1 MEQNAHKFR
10 IRLNLFDAIVLI
22 VVLLAGAAFAWL
34 SLRSGDSS
42 GTAAT
47 SQTVRYTVVFQKM
60 AKGDSQ
66 LIQAGDKLE
75 DAVKNYSIGTV
86 VSVETKPAV
95 TQILDQEERCYVD
108 AELAGYEDVYVT
120 VESACTDNGEP
131 LLLGGGYDFR
141 VGKTAYVRGPGYKGS
156 GPVTAIERGNEG

>member
-75 DAVKNYSIGTV
+75 DLSLIH
-86 VSVETKPAV
+86 
-95 TQILDQEERCYVD
+95 I
-108 AELAGYEDVYVT
+108 
-120 VESACTDNGEP
+120 
-131 LLLGGGYDFR
+131 
-141 VGKTAYVRGPGYKGS
+141 
-156 GPVTAIERGNEG
+156 

>member
-1 MEQNAHKFR
+1 MEQNNHKFR
-10 IRLNLFDAIVLI
+10 LRLNLFDAIILVA
-22 VVLLAGAAFAWL
+22 VLLVGAAAAWIG
-34 SLRSGDSS
+34 LRSG
-42 GTAAT
+42 GETTPTAAP
-47 SQTVRYTVVFQKM
+47 VRYTVVFQKM

-120 VESACTDNGEP
+120 VESACTDNGET

-141 VGKTAYVRGPGYKGS
+141 VGQTAYVRGPGYMGS